1 MHITKEGRGI
11 VQSTRLRDVVRDFGL
26 TENDW
31 HYVPDVVYQGTE
43 DMQRGYLQALFGA
56 DGTVAGKDSKKGVSV
71 RLNSSYPALL
81 EGVQRLLLNFG
92 IASRIHL
99 RRGERMTLMPDG
111 KGGSKEYKTLPNYE
125 VIIGKDNVL
134 RFRDE
139 IGFPE

>member
-1 MHITKEGRGI
+1 
-11 VQSTRLRDVVRDFGL
+11 
-26 TENDW
+26 
-31 HYVPDVVYQGTE
+31 
-43 DMQRGYLQALFGA
+43 MQRGYLQALFGA

-139 IGFPE
+139 IGFLNEVKNATLADRIAMASVASTRISSSLPSTVLSRWVKNPFMT